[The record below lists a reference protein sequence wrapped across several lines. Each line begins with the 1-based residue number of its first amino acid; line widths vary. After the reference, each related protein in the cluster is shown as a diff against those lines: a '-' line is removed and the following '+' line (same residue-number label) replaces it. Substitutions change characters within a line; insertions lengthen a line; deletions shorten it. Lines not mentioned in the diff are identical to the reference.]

1 MEIYSLTLSKTEQIA
16 PFHFYVDIGNYT
28 GISATS
34 YENFL
39 TSIQKV
45 EAKSLNFHVNRGD
58 FEKWALDTLKDEKLA
73 KEIGKLKN
81 QKLQGQA
88 LRNRLYR
95 TVSDRHKELTIKN
108 K

>member
-1 MEIYSLTLSKTEQIA
+1 MEICSLSLSKTEQIA

-28 GISATS
+28 GVSVAS
-34 YENFL
+34 YEEFL
-39 TSIQKV
+39 ASIKKV

-58 FEKWALDTLKDEKLA
+58 FEKWVLDTLKDEKLA

-95 TVSDRHKELTIKN
+95 TVSDRHKELIIKN